1 VRAHH
6 LLLAAAGA
14 LLIYGLGRYL
24 SAPEPVRSPS
34 VKAEK
39 DRKPAPAFTLR
50 DADGRSVSLADYRGK
65 VVLLDFWATWCD
77 PCRIEVPWFI
87 DLERKDKDRGFAVL
101 AVSMD
106 DGWDDVRSFVKSLGV
121 NYRVLLGDD
130 ATADRY
136 GGVEALP
143 TTFLI
148 DRTGRIAA
156 IHIGLTDRRD
166 IEDGVEELLRS
177 PAESVTGVNR
187 LVALRG
193 GANRR

>member
-1 VRAHH
+1 VRAYP
-6 LLLAAAGA
+6 LILAPAAA
-14 LLIYGLGRYL
+14 LLIFSVGRYL
-24 SAPEPVRSPS
+24 SAPPPIPTKA

-39 DRKPAPAFTLR
+39 ERKPAPPFTLR
-50 DADGRSVSLADYRGK
+50 DADGKSVSLSDYRGK

-77 PCRIEVPWFI
+77 PCREEVPWFI

-106 DGWDDVRSFVKSLGV
+106 DGWDDVKPFVKSLGV
-121 NYRVLLGDD
+121 NYRVVLGDD
-130 ATADRY
+130 QTADRY

-148 DRTGRIAA
+148 DREGRIAA
-156 IHIGLTDRRD
+156 IHIGLTDRRE
-166 IEDGVEELLRS
+166 IEDGVEDLLRS
-177 PAESVTGVNR
+177 PVENAAGVR
-187 LVALRG
+187 GLVDVFS